1 MGVRK
6 QWLLAI
12 QETKKS
18 TVGGAYEYAEIFRYY
33 GRTCQQNPAL
43 YVMIPV
49 QWKILSFTAN
59 L

>member
-18 TVGGAYEYAEIFRYY
+18 TVGGAYEYAEI
-33 GRTCQQNPAL
+33 L
-43 YVMIPV
+43 
-49 QWKILSFTAN
+49 
-59 L
+59 